1 MKTSYFTKKDFNFM
15 KVALLS
21 DKNTG
26 TIFRSSSY
34 VVNGVLEIINN
45 KPLRQII
52 EYGPGDG
59 VLTCELLKCLPPD
72 GKLLAVEIDPKFLQ
86 MLRAISDPRLS
97 VIDGKMQNVCQ
108 NIKAYDFNNVDL
120 IVSSIPFSLLSKIE
134 RETVV
139 SSTKNALAPDGM
151 FIVFHQYS
159 HIMAKP
165 LRKFFGEVNIKFEIR
180 NFFPCFIIS
189 AKKSSLLK

>member
-1 MKTSYFTKKDFNFM
+1 M

-72 GKLLAVEIDPKFLQ
+72 GKLLAVEIDPGFLKDAP
-86 MLRAISDPRLS
+86 MERVPCRLC
-97 VIDGKMQNVCQ
+97 GG
-108 NIKAYDFNNVDL
+108 
-120 IVSSIPFSLLSKIE
+120 
-134 RETVV
+134 
-139 SSTKNALAPDGM
+139 NAL
-151 FIVFHQYS
+151 
-159 HIMAKP
+159 
-165 LRKFFGEVNIKFEIR
+165 
-180 NFFPCFIIS
+180 S
-189 AKKSSLLK
+189 AVADADCIGLPVKTVMCRTCT